1 MTANRAPPSLWLLM
15 LTPWKRSLTLV
26 LLLAACGGDGHE
38 PRIPSAILL
47 EPAEPRVVAYDSVQ
61 VVATVVDTLGDPIPD
76 EPVAFYVARVPMIP
90 VRADVSATG
99 MLRCLGLIGN
109 AYLVATSGPA
119 ETITDVSCLYPRSAI
134 WIWPK
139 ELTLRVGQE
148 STPLWEVTD
157 EQGVPTGRTVTL
169 TSTDPGIAAIVE
181 SFFVKGISIGTTTMV
196 ASTPDW
202 TDVVVDI
209 EVVP

>member
-1 MTANRAPPSLWLLM
+1 MF
-15 LTPWKRSLTLV
+15 TPWKRSLTLV
-26 LLLAACGGDGHE
+26 LLLAACGGDAHE

-47 EPAEPRVVAYDSVQ
+47 EPAEPRVVAYDSLQ
-61 VVATVVDTLGDPIPD
+61 VVATVLDTLGDPIPD
-76 EPVAFYVARVPMIP
+76 EPIAFYVARIP
-90 VRADVSATG
+90 RIPERADVSATG

-109 AYLVATSGPA
+109 AYLVATSGPIEVIA
-119 ETITDVSCLYPRSAI
+119 DVSCIYPRSAI
-134 WIWPK
+134 WIWPRK
-139 ELTLRVGQE
+139 ITLRVGGE
-148 STPLWEVTD
+148 TAPLWEVTD

-196 ASTPDW
+196 ASFPGWADAI
-202 TDVVVDI
+202 VDI